1 MNTARGPKKY
11 DNKDNKLYLPRDGH
25 KCTNS
30 VEKLLKN
37 SSNLGLLKCVRQP
50 LWRQRRRVEKDIK
63 SYRTD
68 V

>member
-11 DNKDNKLYLPRDGH
+11 DNKDNKLYLHGH

-30 VEKLLKN
+30 VKKLLKN
-37 SSNLGLLKCVRQP
+37 SSNLGLLKCVRKP
-50 LWRQRRRVEKDIK
+50 LWKQRRRVEKDIK
-63 SYRTD
+63 SSRTD